1 VSACPGFM
9 DWHRHLE
16 LAPHY
21 LANLLLVLLA
31 VGVLR
36 RVAGDPG
43 IAVELVAVVAVV
55 LAYPSVVRWFGVA
68 PSAWEDPGE

>member
-1 VSACPGFM
+1 M

-21 LANLLLVLLA
+21 LANLVLVLLA
-31 VGVLR
+31 VGALR

-55 LAYPSVVRWFGVA
+55 LAYPSVVRRFGVA